1 MWKLIKFLILSL
13 ILIFL
18 LLPTWMF
25 GASFYNYMTNN
36 WLPYEFQPY
45 AHMTQSLESFMNGD
59 DVKIAKQDC
68 IDNNYHGASTI
79 EDCIEHS
86 MMALG
91 ASLSLL
97 GMSVFVFPVLAIIF
111 TIYLIFYIRWFRRNY
126 FNKKIS

>member
-1 MWKLIKFLILSL
+1 MWKFIKLSIFSL
-13 ILIFL
+13 ILLFL

-86 MMALG
+86 MMA
-91 ASLSLL
+91 
-97 GMSVFVFPVLAIIF
+97 
-111 TIYLIFYIRWFRRNY
+111 
-126 FNKKIS
+126 